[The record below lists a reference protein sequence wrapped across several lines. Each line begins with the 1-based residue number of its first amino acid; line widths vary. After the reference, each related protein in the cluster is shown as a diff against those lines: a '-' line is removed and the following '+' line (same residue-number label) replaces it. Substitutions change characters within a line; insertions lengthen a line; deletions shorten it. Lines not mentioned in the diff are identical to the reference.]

1 MKNLLN
7 KTTIIAIFAMLVLY
21 HVNVA
26 YASSKQVDYEDDVYK
41 SEKKTEDYEEVV
53 SSQTYPDTLLYAN
66 QLYCDIEFPVIDETH
81 VFNEPIS
88 QKEYGTYTLEWSYS
102 ETAYFDMLTLI
113 SNGTDEIRYTYDKNN
128 NRKTKNVNGSI
139 TNYDYME
146 SGLLNREYN
155 EYYDLL
161 YLYNEQAQVVGL
173 QFENEKYVYNIE
185 NDIIT
190 DIVTINGNPVAH
202 YEYDGAELTAVYEYT
217 DDGMVLNN
225 DKSFI
230 GNVNGY
236 VYRRAYIDRE
246 TGWYYSG
253 RYIDV
258 KNNRYVDGISP
269 DRLKKYIDEYGYCLD
284 ILYHDNTLETLESD
298 QNDVATCA
306 ITTSNTQSG
315 RIEIISRVIYGE
327 SHYDV
332 KDVACVASVIRNRVK
347 KNNQSAYAVVTSGE
361 FSAYN
366 GSEYHNMPYSNL
378 NTSILK
384 YIYQC
389 AVALYSNSKLPS
401 GHKYL
406 TEELYFCSVN
416 SALTTITYDSKK
428 YRFTKKVILNNGST
442 SYHYMYRL
450 YFVPFG
456 GYFYSLSSL
465 GMQQAAYSGKYNVFY
480 K

>member
-1 MKNLLN
+1 M
-7 KTTIIAIFAMLVLY
+7 
-21 HVNVA
+21 
-26 YASSKQVDYEDDVYK
+26 
-41 SEKKTEDYEEVV
+41 
-53 SSQTYPDTLLYAN
+53 
-66 QLYCDIEFPVIDETH
+66 
-81 VFNEPIS
+81 
-88 QKEYGTYTLEWSYS
+88 
-102 ETAYFDMLTLI
+102 
-113 SNGTDEIRYTYDKNN
+113 
-128 NRKTKNVNGSI
+128 
-139 TNYDYME
+139 
-146 SGLLNREYN
+146 
-155 EYYDLL
+155 
-161 YLYNEQAQVVGL
+161 
-173 QFENEKYVYNIE
+173 
-185 NDIIT
+185 
-190 DIVTINGNPVAH
+190 
-202 YEYDGAELTAVYEYT
+202 
-217 DDGMVLNN
+217 
-225 DKSFI
+225 
-230 GNVNGY
+230 
-236 VYRRAYIDRE
+236 
-246 TGWYYSG
+246 
-253 RYIDV
+253 

-269 DRLKKYIDEYGYCLD
+269 DRLKKYIDEYGNCLD
-284 ILYHDNTLETLESD
+284 ILYHDNTLETLESN

-366 GSEYHNMPYSNL
+366 GPEYHNMPYSNL